1 MAATLI
7 KSVRR
12 LSKTQRSINSYQQ
25 LAVLV
30 CADTPCSIR
39 QFSAHEQQ
47 RHRRGGDY
55 EKKTSGR
62 LLTYAALSGLCC
74 AVYGL
79 SSDDDD
85 RRSSAWCAIKNA
97 VLPGVSAASIIP
109 TDVKSFRN
117 KFNFIADVVETAAP
131 SVVYIEIKDHKR
143 IDLFTGKPA
152 TASNGSGFIVQKD
165 GLILTNAHVVINKP
179 NSIVKV
185 HVRLQDGSTYT
196 GIVEDIDFHSDL
208 ATVRINKDNC
218 PVMKLGESTKLR
230 PGEFVVAIGS
240 PLALSNTITSGVV
253 SSVNRH
259 SDELGLHNKHMEYI
273 QTDAAI
279 TFGNSGGPLVNLD
292 GEAIG
297 INAMKVT
304 AGISF
309 AIPIDYAKDFLQ
321 KAEERRKSKGA
332 SMTGGYSDNS
342 RRRYLGITMLT
353 LTPDILNDM
362 QQQGGVSPI
371 VRNGVL
377 IWRVMFGS
385 PAYQGGLKPG
395 DIITHVNGNPIKSST
410 DIYKILEKA
419 GSVVMTLV
427 RGGAVIKLEVQP
439 EDT

>member
-12 LSKTQRSINSYQQ
+12 LSKTQRSINNYQQ
-25 LAVLV
+25 LAVLFY
-30 CADTPCSIR
+30 ADTPCSIR

-55 EKKTSGR
+55 EKKSSGR

-117 KFNFIADVVETAAP
+117 RFNFIADVVETAAP

-179 NSIVKV
+179 NSIV
-185 HVRLQDGSTYT
+185 
-196 GIVEDIDFHSDL
+196 
-208 ATVRINKDNC
+208 KDNC

-332 SMTGGYSDNS
+332 SMTGGYSDSS

-362 QQQGGVSPI
+362 QQQGGASPI